1 MWPLQYISF
10 NIKPKRPMLLVKKTL
25 PIYFLSIL
33 FFSCGVS
40 KEMTERNKKDEL
52 IKWVI
57 KTDTVQRVDKRF
69 IHLSDISEFLLT
81 KKNSSKKIPD
91 GLDILNSDLTH
102 NDSLALN
109 TSLAQQRDTVSSD
122 LLQGKSFIIRLDRS
136 SSTVPYGAPSHIRFS
151 DPVYLRSENLYL
163 MIHQYVCESLC
174 SQTDIKVYKKVRG
187 GFKEIKSFT
196 IRVS

>member
-1 MWPLQYISF
+1 
-10 NIKPKRPMLLVKKTL
+10 MLLIKKTL

-33 FFSCGVS
+33 FFSCGIS
-40 KEMTERNKKDEL
+40 KELNEWNKKDEL

-69 IHLSDISEFLLT
+69 IHVTDISEFLLT
-81 KKNSSKKIPD
+81 KKNSSKKFPD
-91 GLDILNSDLTH
+91 SLDILNAGLSH

-109 TSLAQQRDTVSSD
+109 ISLAQQRDTVSSD
-122 LLQGKSFIIRLDRS
+122 LLQTKSFIIPLDRS
-136 SSTVPYGAPSHIRFS
+136 SSTVPYGASSHIRFS

-163 MIHQYVCESLC
+163 MMHQYFCESSC

-187 GFKEIKSFT
+187 DLRKLSHLQ
-196 IRVS
+196 